1 MSFND
6 GDFLEVEYTARNAQ
20 DDAVIA
26 TTDEKVAK
34 EADIYN
40 KEIKYG
46 PALVVLGANAVVK
59 GLEKELKSMEV
70 GKEKEFTLKPE
81 DAFGNRV
88 EDLVRVMPLSE
99 FRAHNINPA
108 PGMRINIDNVTATVR
123 SVGSGRVVVDANH
136 PDAGKEIKYKVR
148 ILRTLQDKKDRIDAL
163 CRTYDV
169 KPSKI
174 ETHDSNVDIYFDSA
188 VKKDAD
194 YFVNKTSMLASLFTY
209 LKELD
214 KIDVHE
220 EYVKERQKADRK
232 EKAEHADTPV
242 DSIA

>member
-6 GDFLEVEYTARNAQ
+6 GDFLEIEYTARNAQ
-20 DDAVIA
+20 DSAVIA

-34 EADIYN
+34 EANIYN

-46 PALVVLGANAVVK
+46 PALVVIGANAVVK
-59 GLEKELKSMEV
+59 GLEKELKGMEV
-70 GKEKEFTLKPE
+70 GNEKEFTLKPE
-81 DAFGNRV
+81 DAFGNRM

-99 FRAHNINPA
+99 FRAHNINPE

-136 PDAGKEIKYKVR
+136 PDAGKEIRYKVK
-148 ILRTLQDKKDRIDAL
+148 ILKVLQDRKDRIDAL
-163 CRTYDV
+163 CRTYEV
-169 KPSKI
+169 KPTKI
-174 ETHDSNVDIYFDSA
+174 EQHDKGVDIYFDSK

-194 YFVNKTSMLASLFTY
+194 YFVNKTSMLAALFTY

-214 KIDVHE
+214 RIEVHE
-220 EYVKERQKADRK
+220 EYIKERQIDDIKENK
-232 EKAEHADTPV
+232 EKAE
-242 DSIA
+242 